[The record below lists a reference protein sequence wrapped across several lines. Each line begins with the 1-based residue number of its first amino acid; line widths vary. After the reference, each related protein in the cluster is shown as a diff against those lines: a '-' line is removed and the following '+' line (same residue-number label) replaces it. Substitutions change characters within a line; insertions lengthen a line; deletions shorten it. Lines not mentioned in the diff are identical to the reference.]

1 MRDISFHIQRLLFFL
16 GGVFVLFGLRIYYL
30 SIIQREYHQR
40 EAKRP
45 ALKTVVKNPNRGT
58 IRDRFNIPMA
68 INTISYS
75 ISVIYDPIKAIPR
88 RKFIYENGKKT
99 CIYPRKEAIS
109 ALASFLAP
117 FCDHDPAYIEDI
129 IYSKASLFPNT
140 PFSLKDEISED
151 TYYKLKMKEARYP
164 GLFMRIG
171 QKRTYPLG
179 KVGSHILGYMG
190 AIGEKEH
197 LAIKSSIQNL
207 QTYLNNQKEDGL
219 LPLPKGYSSIK
230 QVKEDLTSLLNKS
243 YTIHSKI
250 GKNGI
255 EKQFDAELKGSIGK
269 DFYLVNHKGSRRQK
283 LPESYEEIPGRR
295 VLLSISAEL
304 QEYCEQLL
312 ADSEKLR
319 AEGFSRAGKNHH
331 KIPAPWISG
340 GAIIAMIPSTGEI
353 VAMASFPTFDPNDFT
368 SNSKDKALKW
378 LETTSH
384 IGKVF
389 DGIYPLEKDLYN
401 VTTKEETC
409 EKKELSYHFY
419 LDTILSK
426 NSSIKKALK
435 KIQNIHTANFLQNC
449 MEMLLSLSEE
459 KEMQPLMDAL
469 FHKRK
474 DISTFYQ
481 TSKEKRKEILA
492 TINSKTS
499 LLEEIQTE
507 ITPFF
512 QDIHKNDD
520 KVLLLDLL
528 RLFCPNH
535 LFDDSLLAE
544 TGKESLAVY
553 KEFTNA
559 KTLIENEVYE
569 VVKKVFHEHEFA
581 DWRKA
586 YFKEYLKGKR
596 EEEKSKKRY
605 AKPYLTY
612 LQQIEKKLFLQ
623 FFEINKWEFLQAY
636 LTVGAPVKKGDIRL
650 PYFQALI
657 KKSLE
662 GTNPSYQKLKKHL
675 EKLSDAQIIP
685 YLKTMRSYKEL
696 GRNLYGKYYFPFKS
710 GKKATE
716 QDLARAFYPGSGFGF
731 CKSAAF
737 ADLLPLGSSFKV
749 FVGYEALADYFK
761 DHPKRTFPLN
771 PMTIIDKSPPYS
783 AKIKKDTILGYH
795 LNYSPI
801 RRIYKGG
808 RLPRGHQ
815 NIGEIDFLSAMEK
828 SSNLYYS
835 LLTSDVI
842 KDPMSLINTAK
853 TLGFGKKT
861 GIDLPFECR
870 GAVPEDI
877 LLNKTSLF
885 SFAIGQHSLIVT
897 PLQTAV
903 ALSAFANNGEVLKPQ
918 IVKAIANI
926 EPTRDPLNLLY
937 KGSSNYEHAYKNIG
951 VFFPLFPEGDEHD
964 PSFYLKK
971 MEKETITSINIPQP
985 VHQTLMQSLY
995 NVVNKSKGTARISA
1009 IGSLIT
1015 SPYKRSIYR
1024 KVMKSMAGKTSTA
1037 EIAYN
1042 PTLDRE
1048 QPPIITKNIWFTA
1061 ISYPEERVDSEPDLV
1076 VVVGLRFGPHGKEAA
1091 PLAASVIHKWR
1102 EITKKQE
1109 QLAKKQ

>member
-1 MRDISFHIQRLLFFL
+1 MRDISFHIQRLLFLL
-16 GGVFVLFGLRIYYL
+16 GGIFTLFALRIYYL
-30 SIIQREYHQR
+30 SIIQRDFHQQ

-45 ALKTVVKNPNRGT
+45 ALKTVIKRPSRGT
-58 IRDRFNIPMA
+58 IRDRFNKPLA

-75 ISVIYDPIKAIPR
+75 LSVMYEPIKALPR
-88 RKFIYENGKKT
+88 RQFIVKNGKKT
-99 CIYPRKEAIS
+99 CIYPRKRAIT
-109 ALASFLAP
+109 ALSKYLTN
-117 FCDHDPAYIEDI
+117 FCDHNEQYIEDL

-140 PFSLKDEISED
+140 PFSLKDEVEED
-151 TYYKLKMKEARYP
+151 VYFKLKMKESHYP
-164 GLFMRIG
+164 GLYMQIQ

-179 KVGSHILGYMG
+179 KIGSHILGYMG

-197 LAIKSSIQNL
+197 LAIKSSIQQL
-207 QTYLNNQKEDGL
+207 QEYLDNQKADGL
-219 LPLPKGYSSIK
+219 LPLPKGYSSINE
-230 QVKEDLTSLLNKS
+230 VKKTLTSLLNKS
-243 YTIHSKI
+243 YTIHSKV
-250 GKNGI
+250 GKSGI

-269 DFYLVNHKGSRRQK
+269 DYYLVNHKGSRRQK
-283 LPESYEEIPGRR
+283 LPESFEAVPGRR
-295 VLLSISAEL
+295 VLLSISSEL
-304 QEYCEQLL
+304 QEHCEKLL
-312 ADSEKLR
+312 ADSEKIR
-319 AEGFSRAGKNHH
+319 SDGFSRAGKNHH
-331 KIPAPWISG
+331 KIPTPWIAG

-353 VAMASFPTFDPNDFT
+353 VAMASYPTFDPNDFT
-368 SNSKDKALKW
+368 STSKEKALKW
-378 LETTSH
+378 LETPSQ

-401 VTTKEETC
+401 ITTKEESTC
-409 EKKELSYHFY
+409 KQELSYDFY
-419 LDTILSK
+419 LETILSK
-426 NSSIKKALK
+426 NSSVKKALK
-435 KIQNIHTANFLQNC
+435 KVRNIHQANFLLNS
-449 MEMLLSLSEE
+449 MEMLLSLSGE
-459 KEMQPLMDAL
+459 KEMQPLIDAL
-469 FHKRK
+469 FQQSE
-474 DISTFYQ
+474 DIPTFFA
-481 TSKEKRKEILA
+481 TTKEKKEAIL
-492 TINSKTS
+492 TSIRSKTS
-499 LLEEIQTE
+499 LLGEIKKE
-507 ITPFF
+507 ISHYLTIIP
-512 QDIHKNDD
+512 KNDD
-520 KVLLLDLL
+520 KILLLDLL

-544 TGKESLAVY
+544 TGKESLATY

-559 KTLIENEVYE
+559 KVQVEKEVHKIA
-569 VVKKVFHEHEFA
+569 KKVFHEQEFA
-581 DWRKA
+581 EWRAA

-596 EEEKSKKRY
+596 EEERAKKRY
-605 AKPYLTY
+605 AKPYLSY
-612 LQQIEKKLFLQ
+612 LEQMEKKLFHQ

-636 LTVGAPVKKGDIRL
+636 LTVGAPVKEGDIRL

-657 KKSLE
+657 AKSLE
-662 GTNPSYQKLKKHL
+662 GDTPSYAKLKKHL
-675 EKLSDAQIIP
+675 EQLSSEQIIP

-696 GRNLYGKYYFPFKS
+696 GRNLFGKYYFPFKS

-737 ADLLPLGSSFKV
+737 ADLLPLGSSFKI
-749 FVGYEALADYFK
+749 FVGYEALNDYFA
-761 DHPKRTFPLN
+761 DHPKEPFPIN
-771 PMTIIDKSPPYS
+771 PMTIIDRSPPYS
-783 AKIKKDTILGYH
+783 AKIQKDTILGYH

-815 NIGEIDFLSAMEK
+815 NIGKIDFLSAMEK

-853 TLGFGKKT
+853 TLGFGKYT
-861 GIDLPFECR
+861 GIDLPFECK

-903 ALSAFANNGEVLKPQ
+903 ALSAFANNGSVLKPQ

-926 EPTRDPLNLLY
+926 EPTKDAPSLLF
-937 KGSSNYEHAYKNIG
+937 KNSSTYEGAYKNVGI
-951 VFFPLFPEGDEHD
+951 FFPLFPEGEESD
-964 PSFYLKK
+964 PSLYLKK
-971 MEKETITSINIPQP
+971 MKKERVTSIDIPTP

-995 NVVNKSKGTARISA
+995 NVVNNSKGTARISA
-1009 IGSLIT
+1009 IGSLID
-1015 SPYKRSIYR
+1015 SPYKRSIYK

-1061 ISYPEERVDSEPDLV
+1061 ISYPEERVDTPPDLV
-1076 VVVGLRFGPHGKEAA
+1076 VIVGLRFGPHGKEAA
-1091 PLAASVIHKWR
+1091 PLAASVIDKWR
-1102 EITKKQE
+1102 QITKEQE
-1109 QLAKKQ
+1109 QLEALQ